1 MSIIESNLCCMILS
15 GGEASRA
22 GGVNKSFLQV
32 DEMEILEHQ
41 LERLEILI
49 PRERIV
55 VVTDRPE
62 DYLMSGL
69 RCVEDLEFESLSR
82 SAMRGFYSAL
92 AQAPREWVFVLANDM
107 PWPNERLIELMC
119 ERVASEKL
127 KGACL
132 KRGEQLEPM
141 HAIYHR
147 SLAEE
152 LRERMMTGDSKQLS
166 LQAWLGNHTRIA
178 RLEPEECGL
187 TQRELEECTANFNTD
202 PRQD

>member
-1 MSIIESNLCCMILS
+1 MIQSNLCCMILS

-32 DEMEILEHQ
+32 DGLEILEHQ
-41 LERLEILI
+41 LERLENVME
-49 PRERIV
+49 RERIV

-62 DYLMSGL
+62 DYLLSGL
-69 RCVEDLEFESLSR
+69 RCVEDVGDELSGR
-82 SAMRGFYSAL
+82 SAMRGLHSAL
-92 AQAPREWVFVLANDM
+92 AQAPEEWVFVLANDM
-107 PWPNERLIELMC
+107 PWPNEKLIEVMC
-119 ERVASEKL
+119 ERATGEGSLGV
-127 KGACL
+127 CL

-152 LRERMMTGDSKQLS
+152 LRARMMTHNSKLLS
-166 LQAWLGNHTRIA
+166 LQSWLSHHPKIVRI
-178 RLEPEECGL
+178 ESGECGL

-202 PRQD
+202 SRQN